1 MPRRRRLPDQR
12 LPHRTPPRARR
23 AAGKPPSPAFC
34 PLALATLKPK
44 PPAGDAWVHEIK
56 FDGYRIEA
64 QLRAGRVRLLT
75 RSGQDWSGRFGTAIA
90 EAVAALPARSAILD
104 GEIVVEGPAG
114 ASDFS
119 ALQADLSAGRSDR
132 FRYYVFDLL
141 HVDGADLRK
150 QPLHARKARLAA
162 LVAEAPEVVRLSED
176 FAEDGEAMLDHA
188 CRLSLEGLVSKRR
201 DGAYPAGRTGGWIK
215 SKCSDRQEFVI
226 AGFVPSTVAP
236 DRIGSLVLGVHR
248 DGGLV
253 PVGRVGTGF
262 SQQVGP
268 RPLRP
273 PLAAVAQDR
282 ALRRQARRRPAAR
295 RDLGPALPRRRGR
308 VPRLDGR
315 RPAPPRQ
322 LPRPARGQ
330 ARPRGGARGARRG
343 RLPPARPPARPC
355 A

>member
-1 MPRRRRLPDQR
+1 MASGMAVPKRPDQSCPLRVRRR
-12 LPHRTPPRARR
+12 
-23 AAGKPPSPAFC
+23 
-34 PLALATLKPK
+34 
-44 PPAGDAWVHEIK
+44 
-56 FDGYRIEA
+56 
-64 QLRAGRVRLLT
+64 T
-75 RSGQDWSGRFGTAIA
+75 R
-90 EAVAALPARSAILD
+90 PARSAILD
-104 GEIVVEGPAG
+104 GEIVVEGTAG

-248 DGGLV
+248 DGGAEAAG
-253 PVGRVGTGF
+253 PVLSAAGEEADPSGAELG
-262 SQQVGP
+262 
-268 RPLRP
+268 LD
-273 PLAAVAQDR
+273 AVAVELD
-282 ALRRQARRRPAAR
+282 LVDPGVARRRLRLERREREGQKAGEGRFAAAR
-295 RDLGPALPRRRGR
+295 L
-308 VPRLDGR
+308 
-315 RPAPPRQ
+315 
-322 LPRPARGQ
+322 ARGS
-330 ARPRGGARGARRG
+330 A
-343 RLPPARPPARPC
+343 
-355 A
+355 